1 MKIRRA
7 LLALLFTATTLTSLA
22 AEPAKAAHKET
33 ELEEK
38 MDVIGGAFRK
48 LRKQISDP
56 AKAEESLKLVLQL
69 KEAAEAAVTLTP
81 EKAAEI
87 PEAARAKYV
96 ADYRAKMKEFL
107 GEVEKLQE
115 AVKSGKLDEA
125 AKVLGQM
132 NALQKSGHKEFKK
145 PDKHD

>member
-1 MKIRRA
+1 MKIIRA
-7 LLALLFTATTLTSLA
+7 LFALLFTATALTSLA
-22 AEPAKAAHKET
+22 AEPAKAEHKET

-38 MDVIGGAFRK
+38 MDVISGAFRK

-56 AKAEESLKLVLQL
+56 AKAEESLKLVLQI
-69 KEAAEAAVTLTP
+69 KAAAEASVTLTP

-87 PEAARAKYV
+87 PESARAKYV
-96 ADYRAKMKEFL
+96 ADYQAKMKEFL
-107 GEVEKLQE
+107 GEVEKLQA

-132 NALQKSGHKEFKK
+132 NTLQKSGHKEFKK
-145 PDKHD
+145 PDKRD